1 MSTVG
6 TQGARRRL
14 TVREYNSMIVDA
26 RQKLTRLE
34 GWIRE
39 TYPTGHDWFTVEG
52 DVHLYYRLNDL
63 YILGFRVGDC
73 GYTFQKVEGFMV
85 PGLDDRKLR
94 FGCSYANM
102 GWSGNEPIRVNMY
115 TITEALN
122 VLRNCK
128 VKEPDEGS
136 MLQIVIAFSEAI
148 RLQDVK
154 DCIMKDRPI
163 ERDQLDW
170 NRRTNQRDFWRG
182 RSGVF
187 VRQTKVERS
196 ES

>member
-1 MSTVG
+1 
-6 TQGARRRL
+6 
-14 TVREYNSMIVDA
+14 
-26 RQKLTRLE
+26 
-34 GWIRE
+34 
-39 TYPTGHDWFTVEG
+39 
-52 DVHLYYRLNDL
+52 
-63 YILGFRVGDC
+63 VGDC

-102 GWSGNEPIRVNMY
+102 GWSGNEPVSVNMY
-115 TITEALN
+115 TITEALD
-122 VLRNCK
+122 VLRSCK
-128 VKEPDEGS
+128 DKEPDEGS